1 MEVYRCVHIYNYMY
15 NIYMIWYIY
24 ILPDV
29 FFFFGFA
36 EETRAEEVDCPS
48 LFLALCLG
56 IEASK
61 PQLIRVGPAELL
73 AEEARNHISCRNI
86 GSLLCTLECVY
97 IYNPGCNFLYRIEG
111 VGTPKTF
118 DSGEPVWNPTVLQNQ
133 GPWAGNHPRTTN
145 FDHFWTVSW

>member
-1 MEVYRCVHIYNYMY
+1 VCTYNYMY
-15 NIYMIWYIY
+15 NIYIY
-24 ILPDV
+24 DIFIYYLT
-29 FFFFGFA
+29 FFFWIGFA

-97 IYNPGCNFLYRIEG
+97 IYII
-111 VGTPKTF
+111 
-118 DSGEPVWNPTVLQNQ
+118 D
-133 GPWAGNHPRTTN
+133 
-145 FDHFWTVSW
+145 